1 MSFAEHTIESA
12 PPGARRFLTAT
23 RDHLGYLPA
32 GMARMAA
39 SPQLIDGFLKLTAIF
54 ENTALEPVAREVLV
68 MTVAT
73 RNRCHICV
81 AMHTARLT
89 ALGADPGLI
98 EALRDADRAEPLPDE
113 RLDAVRVFT
122 LRVLDTAGDVGDRAL
137 RDFLAA
143 GYTTQ
148 NALEV
153 VLGIGTY
160 TMSTLANRLTG
171 APVDDQLAAY
181 AWALSRS
188 RAWPGGDTCPRAWPW
203 SFGTRSASCGC
214 IGSRPTSS
222 RPTRPRCAWSAGWG
236 SARRATPP
244 PCCSSTAPGGTT
256 SGGPSPGR

>member
-12 PPGARRFLTAT
+12 PPAARRFLTAT

-54 ENTALEPVAREVLV
+54 ENTALE
-68 MTVAT
+68 TVAT

-181 AWALSRS
+181 A
-188 RAWPGGDTCPRAWPW
+188 
-203 SFGTRSASCGC
+203 
-214 IGSRPTSS
+214 
-222 RPTRPRCAWSAGWG
+222 
-236 SARRATPP
+236 
-244 PCCSSTAPGGTT
+244 
-256 SGGPSPGR
+256 